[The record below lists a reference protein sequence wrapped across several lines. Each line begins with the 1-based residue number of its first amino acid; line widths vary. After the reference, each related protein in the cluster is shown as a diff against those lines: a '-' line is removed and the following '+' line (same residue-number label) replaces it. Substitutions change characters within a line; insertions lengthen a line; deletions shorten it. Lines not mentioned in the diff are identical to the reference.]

1 VSSTGSDF
9 EQIKTYTAQLLD
21 LTPDEVSY
29 ITPELLSQP
38 VREISELD
46 APELPP
52 HEELEEDHSS
62 RLGFAGVVP
71 NRIMY
76 ISEIQG
82 GFVPGGLQNIT
93 FFANCDRRSRYLMW
107 SNQYSRWER
116 DGTCG
121 VGGGR
126 YVYRF
131 KLWYRA

>member
-1 VSSTGSDF
+1 MSSTESDI
-9 EQIKTYTAQLLD
+9 EQIKANTAKLLD
-21 LTPDEVSY
+21 LTLDEVSY
-29 ITPELLSQP
+29 ITPELLAQP

-46 APELPP
+46 AAELPP
-52 HEELEEDHSS
+52 HEEDESP
-62 RLGFAGVVP
+62 RLAVVGVVP
-71 NRIMY
+71 NRIMF

-93 FFANCDRRSRYLMW
+93 FFPNCDRRTRYLMW